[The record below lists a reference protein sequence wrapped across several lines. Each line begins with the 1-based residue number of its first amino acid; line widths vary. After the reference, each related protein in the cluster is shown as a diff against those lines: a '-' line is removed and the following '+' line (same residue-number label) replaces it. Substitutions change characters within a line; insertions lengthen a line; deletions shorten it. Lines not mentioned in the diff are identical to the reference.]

1 MILNNRSYRNHYL
14 KLFQGQQGHL
24 KQQQKYLLLSYLADV
39 DDVDDVEE
47 PVSFELNAPDDKES
61 DCVFKPRQSTSI
73 CSVYAPFVPFTLFVL
88 TG

>member
-1 MILNNRSYRNHYL
+1 MGCSYFNTR
-14 KLFQGQQGHL
+14 QCT
-24 KQQQKYLLLSYLADV
+24 KYLFLSYLADV

-73 CSVYAPFVPFTLFVL
+73 CSVYALFVPFTLFVL
-88 TG
+88 TGCVVLLFLLW